1 VARSTRAGRA
11 VVIGACTLAILALFG
26 AVVRQSYVVNRDAAE
41 IVRLEA
47 QGAAVLHTMTSLLA
61 ELVAA
66 QSAAVRGEPLDAD
79 GLRKALADA
88 KDEGAPYGA
97 SLQTTQR
104 LEDLRVQTESLLSR
118 SETGRAAYNSYSVVV
133 RLAVDLIRRI
143 GDTSHLVHDP
153 DLDSYYLMDA
163 AIIRLPSAMVL
174 AGQAADLVA
183 LAGGK
188 ALTGEDAIKAAV
200 ARFGVSTAAEEVSAG
215 LSKSIDFT
223 SRSALGT
230 NITDRLDAFKAAA
243 DAFAPPTIL
252 FGLSGAI
259 EAGALAADARRVAA
273 AADPLAHRLLGEL
286 EVLLQTRA
294 SRLDGQWRFT
304 AIAGGVATAFALL
317 VLWLIVFPRPRAG
330 GVTVAPDGPPRTPRP
345 GEVQLGSLAYAR
357 EILDGD
363 RVVHV
368 GRAARPPS
376 RESGDAAG

>member
-1 VARSTRAGRA
+1 M
-11 VVIGACTLAILALFG
+11 CTLAILGLFG

-47 QGAAVLHTMTSLLA
+47 QGATVLHTMTSLLA

-66 QSAAVRGEPLDAD
+66 QSAAVRGEPVDAD
-79 GLRKALADA
+79 GLRAALADVA
-88 KDEGAPYGA
+88 EEGAPYGA
-97 SLQTTQR
+97 ALQTTQR
-104 LEDLRVQTESLLSR
+104 FEDLRAQAESLLGR
-118 SETGRAAYNSYSVVV
+118 SETGRAAYASYSVVV
-133 RLAVDLIRRI
+133 RLAVDMIRRI

-183 LAGGK
+183 LAGGS
-188 ALTGEDAIKAAV
+188 LTGEDAIKAAV

-223 SRSALGT
+223 QRSALGS
-230 NITDRLDAFKAAA
+230 NITDRLDTFKAAA

-259 EAGALAADARRVAA
+259 DAGALAADARRVAA
-273 AADPLAHRLLGEL
+273 AADPLAHRLLSEL

-294 SRLDGQWRFT
+294 SRLDDQWRFT
-304 AIAGGVATAFALL
+304 AVAGGVATLFALL
-317 VLWLIVFPRPRAG
+317 IMWLIVFPRGRAAEVGVPADGQPRHARS
-330 GVTVAPDGPPRTPRP
+330 D
-345 GEVQLGSLAYAR
+345 ELQLGSLAYAR
-357 EILDGD
+357 EVLDGD

-368 GRAARPPS
+368 GRASRPRT
-376 RESGDAAG
+376 RESGDAPG

>member
-1 VARSTRAGRA
+1 
-11 VVIGACTLAILALFG
+11 
-26 AVVRQSYVVNRDAAE
+26 
-41 IVRLEA
+41 
-47 QGAAVLHTMTSLLA
+47 
-61 ELVAA
+61 
-66 QSAAVRGEPLDAD
+66 
-79 GLRKALADA
+79 
-88 KDEGAPYGA
+88 
-97 SLQTTQR
+97 
-104 LEDLRVQTESLLSR
+104 
-118 SETGRAAYNSYSVVV
+118 
-133 RLAVDLIRRI
+133 LIRRI

-188 ALTGEDAIKAAV
+188 ALTGENAIKAAV
-200 ARFGVSTAAEEVSAG
+200 ARFGVSTAAEEVIAG
-215 LSKSIDFT
+215 VSKSIDFT
-223 SRSALGT
+223 ARSALGT

-252 FGLSGAI
+252 FGLSGEI

-294 SRLDGQWRFT
+294 ARLDGQWRFT
-304 AIAGGVATAFALL
+304 AVAGGVAAAFALL
-317 VLWLIVFPRPRAG
+317 VLWLIVFPRPRAAA
-330 GVTVAPDGPPRTPRP
+330 VEASADGPPRTPRT
-345 GEVQLGSLAYAR
+345 GELQLGSLAYAR
-357 EILDGD
+357 EVLDGD

-368 GRAARPPS
+368 GRAARPRT